1 MNPPRPSQKLN
12 LKLSELATSSQS
24 VESLAREVQKNQ
36 VKLYNLANS
45 TLSYISQ
52 LKSEFKKKTL
62 SSNELANKLSDTMK
76 NITKT
81 LKTKPAKADIDNTL
95 EQLEKVLQGE
105 TVIDRDSKTTEDE
118 PKIVKPK
125 IVKPKIVKPKIVT
138 PKIVTPKI
146 VKPSDVPDASESDA
160 SEPGESEGDV
170 SEPDVSEP
178 DVSEPDVSEPDVS
191 ESDADEP
198 SEGKN
203 IISQTEGDKKP
214 PSTEQEI
221 DGVEKKPGLFA
232 RAFTAVNTTID
243 GLLDKPKQTGGFRY
257 SSGYNNIST
266 ERGRTGKSALTGKSA
281 RTGKSALTGKSAR
294 TGKSALTGK
303 SKRSTKF
310 LKARRPSKRTVK
322 KTPPL
327 NKNTSRKKRPA
338 KNRRRTTSKN

>member
-36 VKLYNLANS
+36 EKLYNLANS

-118 PKIVKPK
+118 T
-125 IVKPKIVKPKIVT
+125 KIVKPKIVT
-138 PKIVTPKI
+138 PKIVKPKI

-170 SEPDVSEP
+170 SEPDVSEG
-178 DVSEPDVSEPDVS
+178 DVSEPDVSEPVVSEPVVSEPDAS

-221 DGVEKKPGLFA
+221 DGVENKPGLFA
-232 RAFTAVNTTID
+232 RAFTAVNSTID
-243 GLLDKPKQTGGFRY
+243 SLLDKPKQVGGFRY
-257 SSGYNNIST
+257 SSEYNNIST
-266 ERGRTGKSALTGKSA
+266 ESGRRGKSALTGKSGS
-281 RTGKSALTGKSAR
+281 R
-294 TGKSALTGK
+294 GKSALTGK
-303 SKRSTKF
+303 SKRSAKF
-310 LKARRPSKRTVK
+310 LKEKGPSKRTVK

>member
-1 MNPPRPSQKLN
+1 MNPPRPSKKLN

-36 VKLYNLANS
+36 EKLYNLANS

-105 TVIDRDSKTTEDE
+105 TVIDRDSKTIEDE
-118 PKIVKPK
+118 PKIAKPK
-125 IVKPKIVKPKIVT
+125 TSK
-138 PKIVTPKI
+138 PKI
-146 VKPSDVPDASESDA
+146 VKPSDVLDASESDA
-160 SEPGESEGDV
+160 SESDASESDV

-178 DVSEPDVSEPDVS
+178 DASESDVSESVVSEPDVSEPGAS

-198 SEGKN
+198 SKGKN

-221 DGVEKKPGLFA
+221 DGVENKPGLFA
-232 RAFTAVNTTID
+232 RAFTAVNSTID
-243 GLLDKPKQTGGFRY
+243 GLLDKPPQKGGFRY
-257 SSGYNNIST
+257 SSEYNNIST
-266 ERGRTGKSALTGKSA
+266 KSALTGKSSITA
-281 RTGKSALTGKSAR
+281 
-294 TGKSALTGK
+294 K

-310 LKARRPSKRTVK
+310 LKKTRRPSKRTVK

-338 KNRRRTTSKN
+338 KKRRRTTSKN

>member
-1 MNPPRPSQKLN
+1 MNPPRPSKKLN

-36 VKLYNLANS
+36 EKLYNLANS

-105 TVIDRDSKTTEDE
+105 TVIDRDSKTIEDE
-118 PKIVKPK
+118 PKIAKPKTSKPK
-125 IVKPKIVKPKIVT
+125 IAKPKTSK
-138 PKIVTPKI
+138 PKI
-146 VKPSDVPDASESDA
+146 VKPSDVLDASESDA
-160 SEPGESEGDV
+160 SESDASESDV
-170 SEPDVSEP
+170 SEPDVSEPDASESDVSESVVSEHVVSEPDASEPDVSEP
-178 DVSEPDVSEPDVS
+178 DVSEPGAS

-198 SEGKN
+198 SKGKN

-221 DGVEKKPGLFA
+221 DGVENKPGLFA
-232 RAFTAVNTTID
+232 RAFTAVNSTID
-243 GLLDKPKQTGGFRY
+243 GLLDKPPQKGGFRY
-257 SSGYNNIST
+257 SSEYNNIST
-266 ERGRTGKSALTGKSA
+266 KSALTGKSSITA
-281 RTGKSALTGKSAR
+281 
-294 TGKSALTGK
+294 K

-310 LKARRPSKRTVK
+310 LKKTRRPSKRTVK

-338 KNRRRTTSKN
+338 KKRRRTTSKN